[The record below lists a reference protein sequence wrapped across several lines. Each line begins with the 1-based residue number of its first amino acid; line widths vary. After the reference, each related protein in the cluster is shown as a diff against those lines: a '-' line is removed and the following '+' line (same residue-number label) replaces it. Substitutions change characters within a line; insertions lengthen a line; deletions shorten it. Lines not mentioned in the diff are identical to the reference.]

1 MSDSNDRIQKMVSD
15 NRVMLFM
22 KGNRFFP
29 QCGFSARAVSVLQH
43 SGATFETFDVLSDP
57 AIRQGI
63 KSFSNWPT
71 IPQLYIGGE
80 FVGGSDIVMQ
90 MYQSGDLQKM
100 LTPPAE

>member
-1 MSDSNDRIQKMVSD
+1 MSDTNSRIQELVSN

-29 QCGFSARAVSVLQH
+29 QCGFSARAVSILQH
-43 SGATFETFDVLSDP
+43 SNATFETFDVLSDP
-57 AIRQGI
+57 EVRSGI
-63 KSFSNWPT
+63 KSFSSWPT

-80 FVGGSDIVMQ
+80 FVGGSDIVTQ

-100 LTPPAE
+100 ITGDAG